1 MPDFFSISK
10 RVPPFPSR
18 RVLNRKRKARRR
30 EGEDQEAKCG
40 NKVGKGK
47 KLKGKITPCFNVRF
61 RTFISPLTGSAF
73 GGKRKKSEE
82 LFRVRLAHMRRRW
95 DSTRLGTKFF
105 RLFH

>member
-1 MPDFFSISK
+1 MLDFFSISK

-47 KLKGKITPCFNVRF
+47 N
-61 RTFISPLTGSAF
+61 
-73 GGKRKKSEE
+73 
-82 LFRVRLAHMRRRW
+82 
-95 DSTRLGTKFF
+95 
-105 RLFH
+105 